1 MYIRE
6 KREMGIDEEMG
17 GRRQMDRKRGR
28 ETIPVFTFFYKYYL
42 KLVVITS
49 S

>member
-28 ETIPVFTFFYKYYL
+28 ETIPVFTFF
-42 KLVVITS
+42 INIFS
-49 S
+49 N